1 MMFLDKIYF
10 YFYRLTR
17 GAKPIH
23 PLEIFNT
30 WLKTALQ
37 CSHKGTCLKAY
48 LHGTTLSHATKSYR
62 VNRPLACHDPITL
75 CIRKL
80 ELTLETK
87 LMHPAN
93 SKVAAILMISFNTL

>member
-23 PLEIFNT
+23 PLKIFNT

-37 CSHKGTCLKAY
+37 CSHKGACLS
-48 LHGTTLSHATKSYR
+48 LS
-62 VNRPLACHDPITL
+62 
-75 CIRKL
+75 
-80 ELTLETK
+80 
-87 LMHPAN
+87 
-93 SKVAAILMISFNTL
+93 

>member
-23 PLEIFNT
+23 PLKIFNT

-37 CSHKGTCLKAY
+37 YSHKGTCLS
-48 LHGTTLSHATKSYR
+48 LS
-62 VNRPLACHDPITL
+62 
-75 CIRKL
+75 
-80 ELTLETK
+80 
-87 LMHPAN
+87 
-93 SKVAAILMISFNTL
+93 